1 MSIFEKRPLAF
12 LIAGTAA
19 GFLIFTG
26 AGSILRVL
34 LALFAFSLL
43 VFSIV
48 RFAKHKPNSRI
59 MLIMSAFVLLSFLV
73 SHLYFD
79 MWFDFEK
86 RFSESTDDAGNVEV
100 SGVGIVTEE
109 IYFSDGYGI
118 YEIGTQSVNGAPL
131 TKYRVYLTING
142 ASSNFTPGD
151 RISFEATVD
160 PYNSG
165 DQLSTYSK
173 AKGISANLLA
183 TGVPTITEHGD
194 PPLEHRLSVLRT
206 SFTSY
211 CTGLLG
217 DDAGGLVSALLV
229 GDKELLPGNIL
240 TDFRRIGVSHVLAL
254 SGMHLAIIT
263 AALEK
268 LMTFLRINKKARS
281 AIMIVCIIGYM
292 AIVGFPSS
300 VVRAGIMLIIADLLF
315 LAGALPDRITSL
327 FVALAVIIVVKPFA
341 IYDIAL
347 WLSFGAT
354 LGIIVA
360 AGFTPERRGGIGT
373 RILRFI
379 VTSLSATFFAVALTF
394 AIICVTFEA
403 ISLATPFTSPLFSLV
418 AEIYMYLGGLALIFG
433 KIIPPLVWLMQWLY
447 SGIFKCAALISGIP
461 GIYVSCDFAAV
472 SILCFVFTTALIIFL
487 VCRIKH
493 RKIYATALSLFL
505 VMTLVVSAV
514 LTRSVHLR
522 SSVIYDRSGSE
533 ERITL
538 MSSGE
543 TMVIDLSPRRKSQA
557 YSTAN
562 ILSGERIP
570 DLDSY
575 FLTTYGAALPDYF
588 DTLFRQIKV
597 RYVYLPLPE
606 NENEEDIL
614 LKTSEVCLRYGT
626 DVTLYQQD
634 EALTLGDI
642 ELKSL
647 YRSSLGDGA
656 ERTILSFSYSGHSVT
671 YLSSGV
677 LDGEITEKATDAI
690 SSSDTVIF
698 GCHGKSYSDI
708 VRFAGTYPGVRR
720 IILSGNRVEIPDEV
734 LVYYENRDTAIEIL
748 PKKVVIN

>member
-34 LALFAFSLL
+34 LALFAFLL
-43 VFSIV
+43 LAFSAV
-48 RFAKHKPNSRI
+48 RFVKQKPNGRI
-59 MLIMSAFVLLSFLV
+59 MLIMSVFLLLSFLM

-79 MWFDFEK
+79 VWFDFEK
-86 RFSESTDDAGNVEV
+86 RFSENTDDAGNVEV
-100 SGVGIVTEE
+100 FGVGVVTEE

-118 YEIGTQSVNGAPL
+118 YEIKTQSVNDAPL

-142 ASSNFTPGD
+142 ADTNFTPGD
-151 RISFEATVD
+151 RISFEATVNPCD
-160 PYNSG
+160 SG

-173 AKGISANLLA
+173 ARGISANLSA
-183 TGVPTITEHGD
+183 TSVPTVTGHGN
-194 PPLEHRLSVLRT
+194 PPLEYRLAVLRA

-211 CTGLLG
+211 CTTLLG
-217 DDAGGLVSALLV
+217 DDAGGLLSALLV

-268 LMTFLRINKKARS
+268 LLTALRINRKARS

-300 VVRAGIMLIIADLLF
+300 VVRAGIMLIIAELLF
-315 LAGALPDRITSL
+315 LVGALPDRITSL
-327 FVALAVIIVVKPFA
+327 FVALAVILAVKPYA

-360 AGFTPERRGGIGT
+360 AGFAPERRGGTGT

-379 VTSLSATFFAVALTF
+379 VTSLIATFFAVALTF
-394 AIICVTFEA
+394 AIICVTFKS
-403 ISLATPFTSPLFSLV
+403 ISLATPLTSPLFSLV
-418 AEIYMYLGGLALIFG
+418 AEIYMYLGGAALIFG
-433 KIIPPLVWLMQWLY
+433 KIIPPLVWLVRWLY
-447 SGIFKCAALISGIP
+447 SGILSCAALISGIP
-461 GIYVSCDFAAV
+461 GIYVSCDFIVV
-472 SILCFVFTTALIIFL
+472 SILCFIFTTALIIFL
-487 VCRIKH
+487 VCKIKR

-505 VMTLVVSAV
+505 VMTLTVSAV
-514 LTRSVHLR
+514 LTRSVTLN
-522 SSVIYDRSGSE
+522 SSVIYERSGSE

-538 MSSGE
+538 KSSGE
-543 TMVIDLSPRRKSQA
+543 AMVIDLSPRRKSQA
-557 YSTAN
+557 YSIAN
-562 ILSGERIP
+562 ILSEERIP

-575 FLTTYGAALPDYF
+575 FLTTYSTALPDYF

-597 RYVYLPLPE
+597 RNVYLPLPE
-606 NENEEDIL
+606 NESEEDIL
-614 LKTSEVCLRYGT
+614 FKISEVCLRYGT
-626 DVTLYQQD
+626 DVTLYRQG
-634 EALTLGDI
+634 EKLTLGSI

-647 YRSSLGDGA
+647 YRSALGDGA
-656 ERTILSFSYSGHSVT
+656 ERTILSFSYSGHSVA

-677 LDGEITEKATDAI
+677 LEGEITEKATDAI

-698 GCHGKSYSDI
+698 GCHGKGYSDTI
-708 VRFAGTYPGVRR
+708 HFTGMYPGVRR
-720 IILSGNRVEIPDEV
+720 IILSGNRMEIPDEI
-734 LVYYENRDTAIEIL
+734 LGYYESKDVSIEIL
-748 PKKVVIN
+748 PKKTVMN

>member
-12 LIAGTAA
+12 LIAGTVAF
-19 GFLIFTG
+19 FLIFTG

-34 LALFAFSLL
+34 LALFAFLL
-43 VFSIV
+43 LIFSVV
-48 RFAKHKPNSRI
+48 RFVKRKPNSRI
-59 MLIMSAFVLLSFLV
+59 MLIMSALILISFLA

-79 MWFDFEK
+79 IWFDFEK

-100 SGVGIVTEE
+100 SGVGVVTEE

-118 YEIGTQSVNGAPL
+118 YEIKTQSINGAPF
-131 TKYRVYLTING
+131 TKYRVHLTING
-142 ASSNFTPGD
+142 ADSNFTPGD
-151 RISFEATVD
+151 RINFEATVD

-173 AKGISANLLA
+173 ARGIAANLSALS
-183 TGVPTITEHGD
+183 VPTVTEHGA
-194 PPLEHRLSVLRT
+194 PPLEHRLSALRT

-211 CTGLLG
+211 CAGLLG
-217 DDAGGLVSALLV
+217 DNAGGLLSALLV

-268 LMTFLRINKKARS
+268 LLTFLRINRKARS

-300 VVRAGIMLIIADLLF
+300 VVRAGIMLIITDLLF
-315 LAGALPDRITSL
+315 LAGALPDRVTSL
-327 FVALAVIIVVKPFA
+327 FVALAVIIAVKPYA

-360 AGFTPERRGGIGT
+360 AGFTPERRGGIGA

-379 VTSLSATFFAVALTF
+379 VISLTATFFAVALTF
-394 AIICVTFEA
+394 AILCTTFRA
-403 ISLATPFTSPLFSLV
+403 VSLATPITSPLFSLF

-433 KIIPPLVWLMQWLY
+433 KIIPPLVWLIQWMY
-447 SGIFKCAALISGIP
+447 SGIVKCAALISGIS
-461 GIYVSCDFAAV
+461 GIYVSCNFAVV
-472 SILCFVFTTALIIFL
+472 SIFGFIFTTALIIFL
-487 VCRIKH
+487 VRRVKH
-493 RKIYATALSLFL
+493 RKVYIAALSLFL
-505 VMTLVVSAV
+505 VMTLTLSAV
-514 LTRSVHLR
+514 LTKSAALN

-538 MSSGE
+538 KSSGE

-557 YSTAN
+557 YSTTN

-570 DLDSY
+570 DLNSY
-575 FLTTYGAALPDYF
+575 FLTTYNAALPDYF

-597 RYVYLPLPE
+597 RHICLPLPD
-606 NENEEDIL
+606 NESEEDL
-614 LKTSEVCLRYGT
+614 LFKISEVSLRYGT

-634 EALTLGDI
+634 ETLALGNI
-642 ELKSL
+642 RIKPL
-647 YRSSLGDGA
+647 YRSALGDGA
-656 ERTILSFSYSGHSVT
+656 ERTILSLSYPGHSVV

-677 LDGEITEKATDAI
+677 LEGEITEKATDAI

-708 VRFAGTYPGVRR
+708 VYFSGMYPGVRN
-720 IILSGNRVEIPDEV
+720 IILSGNRMVIPDEV
-734 LVYYENRDTAIEIL
+734 LGYYESKDASIKIL
-748 PKKVVIN
+748 PKKVVMN